1 MPLHANYKS
10 NLAQA
15 QEFERFASDAMA
27 HSLCVLPV
35 VYQSRQFQLLH
46 GESLT
51 GIEFKHDKMFRETGN
66 LFIETAESCH
76 ESFQNKPAGIYH
88 EISPWL
94 YVIGDFSTFWIFA
107 TRCLQRQHELGNY
120 RNVETATSEGFLFP
134 VRVAD
139 EVAAKKW
146 ESTNGTHP

>member
-10 NLAQA
+10 NLAEA

-27 HSLCVLPV
+27 HSCCFLPV
-35 VYQSRQFQLLH
+35 VYQSKHFQAMY

-51 GIEFKHDKMFRETGN
+51 GTEFKYDKIFRESGN

-76 ESFQNKPAGIYH
+76 ESFTNKPAGIYH
-88 EISPWL
+88 EIFPWL

-120 RNVETATSEGFLFP
+120 RHVDTATSEGFLLP

-146 ESTNGTHP
+146 EAPNGR

>member
-10 NLAQA
+10 NLVEA

-27 HSLCVLPV
+27 HCLCFLPV
-35 VYQSRQFQLLH
+35 VYQSKHFQLLH

-51 GIEFKHDKMFRETGN
+51 GVEFKHDKIFCESGN

-76 ESFQNKPAGIYH
+76 ESFINKPAGIYH
-88 EISPWL
+88 ETSPWL
-94 YVIGDFSTFWIFA
+94 YVIGDFSAFWIFA
-107 TRCLQRQHELGNY
+107 TRCLQRQHQRGNY
-120 RNVETATSEGFLFP
+120 RNVETATSEGFLLP

-139 EVAAKKW
+139 EVAAKKL
-146 ESTNGTHP
+146 EATDGR